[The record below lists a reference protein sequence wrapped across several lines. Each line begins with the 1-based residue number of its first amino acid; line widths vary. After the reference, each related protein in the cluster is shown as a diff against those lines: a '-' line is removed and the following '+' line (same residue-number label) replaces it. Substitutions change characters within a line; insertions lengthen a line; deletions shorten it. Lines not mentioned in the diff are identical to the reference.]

1 MEEKKDWK
9 VKENEIVKKNMRK
22 YESRRIMKMNKGKR
36 KWNEVKKDKEG
47 RQDKWGE
54 EKKEEW
60 KK

>member
-1 MEEKKDWK
+1 
-9 VKENEIVKKNMRK
+9 MRK

-54 EKKEEW
+54 EKKEE
-60 KK
+60 